1 MRIFEYP
8 LLYWKIKENLLLG
21 QLVGSNKQLVAD
33 DVRSLKA
40 GFTEYIEKQL
50 RDGYF
55 HQSNLTSLR
64 HKRITMSVRPHFK
77 ENDKIFPII
86 ETLEVPVDAVYGKT
100 PEGYFECFLPLLQKN
115 FFFYSE
121 ADITKLIEHFSK
133 DVLHSLHPSSI
144 YRLLLPDAPSLD
156 LVQAKELKPKKN
168 KSTAFDFSTDFQTL
182 VGIAEKLPYKSGEN
196 RSLLPDVA
204 WEQGKLID
212 ELKEYVI
219 EDNLNVLIVGK
230 SGVGKSTIIKAM
242 IREVTTSQKNNTV
255 YERNTFWRS
264 APARIVAKA
273 KYLGEWQM
281 ICEDLIY
288 ELERANGILWL
299 ENFVSLIFT
308 GGEGAEDSM
317 AAFMLSFI
325 KQGRLRMVSEISP
338 EQLEAMRRVFPSFVE
353 YFRIIKI
360 EEMNRSTTL
369 RLFNYYQEHSLKH
382 HKINFTRNALETSYI
397 LLDRFV
403 RYDSFPGKAMRF
415 LQKCTTNAQLKK
427 QTELDTLDVINI
439 FSEQSGIPDFLLR
452 DDVLL
457 DEEVLNDFFRE
468 RIKGQDHIITKIISL
483 IKVFKAGL
491 NDPNKP
497 VATMIFAGPTG
508 VGKTATAKAIS
519 EYFFGMGQQYRP
531 LIRLDM
537 SEFQHA
543 GQIYRLIGSEGKLVQ
558 HVRQKPFGV
567 VLLDEIEKANPLIF
581 DALLTVLDEGILL
594 DSAGRMTDFRNT
606 IIIMTSN
613 LGTTQRSS
621 LGFKQYQGQDFE
633 ADIKAFFR
641 PEFYNRIDS
650 CLIFNPLDEQTIKE
664 ITYYELQQIEQ
675 REGLRQRGLKL
686 YFTEALIAHI
696 ATQGFDKKYGA
707 RPLQREIER
716 LIVAPLA
723 RKMMQSTELKNQ
735 KITVDVVENEVVFT
749 V

>member
-1 MRIFEYP
+1 MKILEYP

-21 QLVGSNKQLVAD
+21 QLIGSYRQLVAS
-33 DVRSLKA
+33 DVRSLKV
-40 GFTEYIEKQL
+40 GFTEYIEKQFKE
-50 RDGYF
+50 GYF
-55 HQSNLTSLR
+55 HQSHLTRIR
-64 HKRITMSVRPHFK
+64 HKRIMMSVRPHFR
-77 ENDKIFPII
+77 ENGKVFPII

-100 PEGYFECFLPLLQKN
+100 SEGYFECFLPLLRKN
-115 FFFYSE
+115 FFFYRE
-121 ADITKLIEHFSK
+121 ADVIKLVEHFSK
-133 DVLHSLHPSSI
+133 DVLHNMHPGSI
-144 YRLLLPDAPSLD
+144 YKLLMPDAPLLD
-156 LVQAKELKPKKN
+156 LVQVKELKPKKD
-168 KSTAFDFSTDFQTL
+168 KGKGFDFNTDFPTL
-182 VGIAEKLPYKSGEN
+182 VGVAERLPHKASESRN
-196 RSLLPDVA
+196 LLPDVA
-204 WEQGKLID
+204 WEQGEAIE
-212 ELKEYVI
+212 ELKEYII
-219 EDNLNVLIVGK
+219 EDNLNALIVGK

-242 IREVTTSQKNNTV
+242 IREVTSSQKNELV
-255 YERNTFWRS
+255 HERNTFWRS
-264 APARIVAKA
+264 SPARITSKA

-288 ELERANGILWL
+288 ELGRVNGILWL

-317 AAFMLSFI
+317 AAFLISFI

-338 EQLEAMRRVFPSFVE
+338 EQLDAMRRIFPSFIE
-353 YFRIIKI
+353 YFKIIKI
-360 EEMNRSTTL
+360 DEMDSSTTL
-369 RLFNYYQEHSLKH
+369 RLFDYYQEYSLKQ
-382 HKINFTRNALETSYI
+382 HKINFTRNALEASYI

-415 LQKCTTNAQLKK
+415 LQKCTANAQLKK
-427 QTELDTLDVINI
+427 QSELDAFDVVRI

-457 DEEVLNDFFRE
+457 DEEMLNDFFRE
-468 RIKGQDHIITKIISL
+468 RIKGQDHIITKITSL

-519 EYFFGMGQQYRP
+519 EYFFGMGQQYQP

-543 GQIYRLIGSEGKLVQ
+543 GQVYRLIGSEGKLVQ

-581 DALLTVLDEGILL
+581 DALMTVLDEGILL

-664 ITYYELQQIEQ
+664 ITYYELQQIEK
-675 REGLRQRGLKL
+675 REGIQQRGLQL
-686 YFTEALIAHI
+686 HFTEELVSHMAI
-696 ATQGFDKKYGA
+696 QGFDKKYGA

-723 RKMMQSTELKNQ
+723 RKLMQNLTLKDQ
-735 KITVDVVENEVVFT
+735 KLTIDVADEKVIFVV
-749 V
+749 